1 MAYNN
6 NHLVIMAG
14 GVGRRFWPMSTT
26 EKPKQF
32 IDVLGVGRSLLQL
45 TFDRFKGIC
54 SPENVWVVT
63 NRSYKDL
70 VLEQL
75 PEIPV
80 TNILCEPCRRNT
92 APCIAYVSWRIKSK
106 DRNANIVVTPSDHI
120 VTNCEE
126 FKRVISQCLKFTS
139 ETDAIITLGMKPTR
153 PETGYGYIQADLSS
167 CSPRNKEIF
176 RVDSFREKPDLET
189 AKKYIQNKSYFWNA
203 GIFIWSV
210 NTIVNAFRIYQ
221 PAISKIFESLQPVYG
236 TPKEQEEIDLRFP
249 ECENISVD
257 YAIMEKAEEIFV
269 CPADFGWSD
278 LGTWGSLLVQT
289 KKDLY
294 GNGVIGENVSL
305 FDTHNCIVHTL
316 DKKKVV
322 IQGLDGYIVADDG
335 NKLLICKLSEEQRI
349 KQFSSDN
356 K

>member
-1 MAYNN
+1 
-6 NHLVIMAG
+6 MAG
-14 GVGRRFWPMSTT
+14 GVGIRFCPMRTT